1 MISMKE
7 VGIGVLGFGTV
18 GAGVVDAL
26 QRNADVLSARLGLKL
41 SLRAVAD
48 LDWNRARTV
57 EVPRELQH
65 SDPAAVID
73 RPDVD
78 VVVELIGGTTAAR
91 DLVRQALQQRKPVV
105 TANKALLATHGEEI
119 FRLAEKTGT
128 DVFFG
133 ASVGG
138 GIPLIR
144 SVREGLVANRIRSIH
159 GILNGTCNYILTRME
174 KDRMPFDQALA
185 EAQSQGYA
193 EANPALDIDGHDTAH
208 KATILASMAYGFHV
222 PLDRVHIEGI
232 RGLSGSDIQYALDFG
247 YRVKLLAVIK
257 RNDDGRIEV
266 RVHPTMVP
274 TGHMLASVSGVFN
287 AAMVQ
292 SDLAGSTLYYGR
304 GAGREPTA
312 STVVADIADAARNLA
327 AKMGRRFPAFGSF
340 PAGELL
346 PMGLVE
352 TRYYLRLCLLDKPG
366 VFAKIAAVL
375 GSEEISIASVLQK
388 EVGGEHVP
396 VVIVTHKAREERIN
410 QALQKLVDLKDVVG
424 APPVRIRIED

>member
-91 DLVRQALQQRKPVV
+91 DLVRQALQQRKPVA